1 MVAVSKAP
9 NNHTAIATAS
19 EGRIALMKAGRIVEK
34 GSHDELLALDG
45 AYAALYR
52 DWAAQAAA

>member
-1 MVAVSKAP
+1 MIVVLE
-9 NNHTAIATAS
+9 H
-19 EGRIALMKAGRIVEK
+19 GRIVEK
-34 GSHDELLALDG
+34 GSHDELLALDR